1 MNNIILI
8 GFMGTGKT
16 SVGETLSNSLKMA
29 FADTDQLIEKKE
41 KKTISKIFEVS
52 GEDEFR
58 KMETELLKEMVINTK
73 NTVISVGG
81 GLPIRE
87 ENRRLLKE
95 LGIVVFLKT
104 DAQTIIER
112 LKDDNTRPL
121 LQSGNVFE
129 KVNRMLMERN
139 PIYKDACSFS
149 VETSQKNVIEITE
162 EIEERIHENA
172 CD

>member
-16 SVGETLSNSLKMA
+16 SVGKKISNTLKMA
-29 FADTDQLIEKKE
+29 FADTDLLIEKKE
-41 KKTISKIFEVS
+41 KKTISQIFEVS

-58 KMETELLKEMVINTK
+58 KMETELLKEMVKNTQ

-87 ENRRLLKE
+87 ENRKLLKE
-95 LGIVVFLKT
+95 LGIVVFLQA

-129 KVNRMLMERN
+129 KVNRMLAERN
-139 PIYKDACSFS
+139 PIYIDASSFS
-149 VETSQKNVIEITE
+149 INTSQKNVIEIAE
-162 EIEERIHENA
+162 EIEERIHETA